1 MWMQCNAQIKHH
13 NTSIDDSSDASAL
26 AYVSGFL

>member
-1 MWMQCNAQIKHH
+1 MQCTGQINHH